1 MDQCRGD
8 KKSMKKVDV
17 LTLDG
22 RLLKTFLAVYETG
35 SVTRASELL
44 GVSQSSVSHS
54 LNRLRDCLDDPL
66 FRKVGRGIAPTNV
79 ADLIA
84 PKAAQIV
91 SDMES
96 LELHSEYDSSA
107 DEGFF
112 TVATNVTE
120 LLPALSALKQMVE
133 QSPSNAKLKFI
144 ELGDRR
150 RVLEV
155 LDKNR
160 ADLAVTASVG
170 SYPLELSVKRLYQDP
185 IVCFYDNC
193 FRRAP
198 TSCIEYCDARHAV
211 LDFGGE
217 NKSIVDSALETS
229 GLSRKIH
236 LAASNSYAL
245 ARLAMGTDLIAT
257 LPRALATDAF
267 RGFEYCSA
275 PFSLPPV
282 TYDLVWHRRY
292 ETSARHMWLRSIFSE
307 SVAMSPH
314 LGK

>member
-1 MDQCRGD
+1 MNQWRII

-17 LTLDG
+17 LALDG
-22 RLLKTFLAVYETG
+22 RLLKTFLAVYETK
-35 SVTRASELL
+35 SVTRASEML

-66 FRKVGRGIAPTNV
+66 FRKLGRGITPTNA

-91 SDMES
+91 SDMEG
-96 LELHSEYDSSA
+96 LELHSEYVPSVD
-107 DEGFF
+107 DGFF

-120 LLPALSALKQMVE
+120 LLPALSALKKLVE
-133 QSPSNAKLKFI
+133 QSSSNAKLKFV

-150 RVLEV
+150 RTLEV
-155 LDKNR
+155 LNKGL
-160 ADLAVTASVG
+160 ADLAVTASIG
-170 SYPLELSVKRLYQDP
+170 SYPLELSVMRLYQDP
-185 IVCFYDNC
+185 IVCFYDGRC
-193 FRRAP
+193 RKAP
-198 TSCIEYCDARHAV
+198 ASSVEYCEARHAV

-217 NKSIVDSALETS
+217 NKSIVDRALETS

-236 LAASNSYAL
+236 FAASNSYAL
-245 ARLAMGTDLIAT
+245 ARLAIGTDLIAT
-257 LPRALATDAF
+257 LPRGLASDAF

-282 TYDLVWHRRY
+282 TYDLV
-292 ETSARHMWLRSIFSE
+292 
-307 SVAMSPH
+307 
-314 LGK
+314 